1 MYERAQSLGEEI
13 ANSVSHGAAL
23 VAAAVAAPFPII
35 AAARGGTAADI
46 VGASVFAAT
55 MVLLYAASMLYHA
68 VPHPRAKRLLR
79 KLDHGAIKRD
89 EINGLHHRV
98 TEVAKQVAGIGGQL
112 EGVARMTNNIND
124 YLRGKQ

>member
-1 MYERAQSLGEEI
+1 MCIRDSLSARIQNVAEEFSDGNREVQRTLKHHGESLASI
-13 ANSVSHGAAL
+13 NS
-23 VAAAVAAPFPII
+23 
-35 AAARGGTAADI
+35 
-46 VGASVFAAT
+46 
-55 MVLLYAASMLYHA
+55 
-68 VPHPRAKRLLR
+68 